1 MEHGSKQDQNRTFSK
16 ELSIR
21 NTKAEIGCVKSDKMK
36 SIFNKRDKISIY
48 HVSLI
53 YSKKKKNRHENL
65 FLLLIIALFNYFQF
79 HFNFYS

>member
-53 YSKKKKNRHENL
+53 YSKKKKKQARKSLSFIDHRS
-65 FLLLIIALFNYFQF
+65 I
-79 HFNFYS
+79 

>member
-53 YSKKKKNRHENL
+53 YSKKKKTGTKMSLSFIDHRS
-65 FLLLIIALFNYFQF
+65 I
-79 HFNFYS
+79 

>member
-53 YSKKKKNRHENL
+53 YSKKKPGTKMSLSFIDHRS
-65 FLLLIIALFNYFQF
+65 I
-79 HFNFYS
+79 